1 MLIDYMYQVLLGVVK
16 TLLCR
21 INGSRK
27 FLGRNKTQVSANLL
41 KCKVP
46 GTDNKRQ
53 LRSLE
58 TLKYWKAAEL
68 KLFLLYGFVSFFGV
82 LSVPM
87 FVHFYLLSTAIRYL
101 IEPVREQSY
110 DKAEVLIKIFRKLVP
125 NFYGEAAQ
133 TYNMHSLG
141 HLADQAKKTGPLDS
155 LSSIPF
161 ESAHFRLKRAIGP
174 NTSAIVATKCSQTA
188 SKTIF
193 QEKVKG
199 KLKDGNSGFTQV
211 ASAYG
216 ACN

>member
-1 MLIDYMYQVLLGVVK
+1 MLIDYMHQVLLGVVK

-27 FLGRNKTQVSANLL
+27 FLGRNKTQVSANLS

-58 TLKYWKAAEL
+58 TLKYWKATEL

-87 FVHFYLLSTAIRYL
+87 FVHFYLLSTAIRFL

-110 DKAEVLIKIFRKLVP
+110 DKAEVVIKIFRKLVP

-133 TYNMHSLG
+133 SYNMHFLG
-141 HLADQAKKTGPLDS
+141 HLADQAKKT
-155 LSSIPF
+155 
-161 ESAHFRLKRAIGP
+161 
-174 NTSAIVATKCSQTA
+174 
-188 SKTIF
+188 
-193 QEKVKG
+193 
-199 KLKDGNSGFTQV
+199 
-211 ASAYG
+211 
-216 ACN
+216 